1 MLKIRKTPSMKFS
14 FLKHTCQL
22 CVLLI
27 GLGLSF
33 QMSAQSAKAAYKSK
47 LPGTLNWNLI
57 QTEYYKLLNA
67 LRVQQKLSPLIPND
81 AALDLAS
88 YDQAHY
94 MDSTHK
100 VGHDQKI
107 KKKETPQKRV
117 FYYNGTHDQIGENC
131 ILIFINRPMKV
142 KYSKELVTAT
152 TEKEIAN
159 ALFLGWK
166 NSPGHYKNMITP
178 GYDVAGL
185 GYFFNKD
192 SSQLY
197 CAQVFGAKPFVPKVG
212 LDSPDNAYDVKE
224 SLASVCNCF
233 NTGTW
238 RELSK
243 EISFYQAAD
252 TVYLICKKLD
262 KLKSFFSNAA
272 DGMYLDYV
280 LRDQFV
286 CEKNNL
292 LHGSPIYDGFMTKP
306 MFFKDMI
313 KNNRAPGNNFFAVVA
328 AVPKELKGLKYG
340 MDYGII
346 KNGYACEYTYV
357 NSIPDNNLAILNLI
371 PKWLDNQ
378 DLEIKKDTF
387 NGTLKFNIPFERGKT
402 TITASQKSE
411 LMKRLEVYKPFVRSL
426 KINTFSSIEGNEQA
440 NLKLQQERAS
450 MLREIILSVCKTQ
463 LDTKIETK
471 ENWDDFFEQVG
482 NTKFSYL
489 KQFTRPQIKELLQS
503 KKLLDSLDIILRAT
517 RVAQIEVDLSAAVD
531 KNSEPY
537 ILLGAY
543 KKALAL
549 GDSLNAFACQSRL
562 MYYLRSYKLT
572 NNDIASIEIP
582 GNRRYIAHL
591 TNWVGLATNDPE
603 LFYTNQT
610 RGMALLYSTIDTNFL
625 PLQFNYCIMAL
636 KYIRE
641 LGDTIIPIPT
651 LEAKMKKCYKLGTA
665 EDSVYVDY
673 MFLNYNLMTAYNN
686 YMAHR
691 YEKIDKPLQEI
702 KNYFLRHEI
711 TETEGVKLG
720 LLFNLYG
727 KYDWTMEILKPLLK
741 KYPANNEVLFLFIK
755 TYSPTNSTFM
765 NETEYAGLLSLAK
778 KRDKDRFMNWIDEEC
793 FQLLRQP
800 EIKTEYCKQ

>member
-1 MLKIRKTPSMKFS
+1 MLVVGCAS
-14 FLKHTCQL
+14 
-22 CVLLI
+22 
-27 GLGLSF
+27 
-33 QMSAQSAKAAYKSK
+33 QMSAQSIKAAYKSK
-47 LPGTLNWNLI
+47 LPGTLNWTII

-67 LRVQQKLSPLIPND
+67 LRVQQKLTPLIPND
-81 AALDLAS
+81 VALDMAS

-94 MDSTHK
+94 MDSTRK

-131 ILIFINRPMKV
+131 MMIFLNKPMKV
-142 KYSKELVTAT
+142 KYAKEPVTVS

-197 CAQVFGAKPFVPKVG
+197 CTQVFGAKPFVPRKG

-224 SLASVCNCF
+224 LSPQVCSCF
-233 NTGTW
+233 NGSAW
-238 RELSK
+238 SDLVK

-252 TVYLICKKLD
+252 TVYLICRKLD
-262 KLKSFFSNAA
+262 KLKNFFNNSA

-280 LRDQFV
+280 LREQFV
-286 CEKNNL
+286 CEKNNR

-306 MFFKDMI
+306 VLFNDMI
-313 KNNRAPGNNFFAVVA
+313 KHNLAPGNNFFAVVGTI
-328 AVPKELKGLKYG
+328 PKEIKGLKYG

-346 KNGYACEYTYV
+346 KNGHSCEYTYV
-357 NSIPDNNLAILNLI
+357 NSIPSENLAILNLI

-378 DLEIKKDTF
+378 ELEIRKDTF
-387 NGTLKFNIPFERGKT
+387 TGILKFNIPFERGKT
-402 TITASQKSE
+402 SITTAQKSE
-411 LMKRLEVYKPFVRSL
+411 LVKRLDIYKPFVKSL
-426 KINTFSSIEGNEQA
+426 KIKTFSSIEGNEQT
-440 NLKLQQERAS
+440 NLKLQEERAAV
-450 MLREIILSVCKTQ
+450 LKEIISSVCTTELNTQ
-463 LDTKIETK
+463 VEAK
-471 ENWDDFFEQVG
+471 ENWDDFFEQITD
-482 NTKFSYL
+482 TKFSYL
-489 KQFTRPQIKELLQS
+489 KTLTKPRIKELLQS
-503 KKLLDSLDIILRAT
+503 KKMVDSLDIILRLT
-517 RVAQIEVDLSAAVD
+517 RIAQIEVDLSAVVD

-543 KKALAL
+543 KKALKL

-562 MYYLRSYKLT
+562 MYYLRSYKIT
-572 NNDIASIEIP
+572 NNDITSIEIP
-582 GNRRYIAHL
+582 GNRKYIAHL

-610 RGMALLYSTIDTNFL
+610 RGMALLYSGIDTNFL

-651 LEAKMKKCYKLGTA
+651 LEAKMKKCYKLNTA
-665 EDSVYVDY
+665 KDSVYVDY
-673 MFLNYNLMTAYNN
+673 MLLNYNIMTAYNN
-686 YMAHR
+686 YMEHR

-702 KNYFLRHEI
+702 KNYFSRHEI

-720 LLFNLYG
+720 LLFNLYA
-727 KYDWTMEILKPLLK
+727 KYDWTLDILKPLLK
-741 KYPANNEVLFLFIK
+741 KYPNNNDVLFLFIK
-755 TYSPTNSTFM
+755 TYSPTDASFM
-765 NETEYAGLLSLAK
+765 SDSEYAGLLSLAK
-778 KRDKDRFMNWIDEEC
+778 KRDKDRFMKWIDDES
-793 FQLLRQP
+793 FQLLRKP
-800 EIKTEYCKQ
+800 EIKAEYCKQ